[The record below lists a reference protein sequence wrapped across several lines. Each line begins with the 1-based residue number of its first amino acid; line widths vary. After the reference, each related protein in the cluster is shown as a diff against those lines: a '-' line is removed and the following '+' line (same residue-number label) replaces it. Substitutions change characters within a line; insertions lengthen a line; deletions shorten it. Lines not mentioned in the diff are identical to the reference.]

1 MERRRPRGII
11 IIAILMIISG
21 IASIIMGIALMSLG
35 WIFGQFAEADISGFT
50 AIFVGTGAFTVAL
63 GIATLIISWGLLKGK
78 SWAWLLTVIIA
89 IISVIG
95 AIASLASTGFWGHVV
110 LLIIYGVII
119 YYMFTPDVKS
129 YFGRAKIPK

>member
-21 IASIIMGIALMSLG
+21 IISVILVLSSLVFGLALSGESELELPG
-35 WIFGQFAEADISGFT
+35 FA
-50 AIFVGTGAFTVAL
+50 AIFIGVGDFSLAL

-78 SWAWLLTVIIA
+78 GWAWLLTVIIA
-89 IISVIG
+89 IISIIG
-95 AIASLASTGFWGHVV
+95 SIASIASGSILHII
-110 LLIIYGVII
+110 LLIIYGAIV